1 MPDKR
6 LGLVAARKAAG
17 LSQEFLAERMGVERS
32 TVQRWEA
39 GHSTPQP
46 GHRPE
51 LASVLSIPRD
61 KLAELLADQPC
72 SDDQHRTMPVSSL
85 APRSG
90 DSGHERQAGR
100 DDLTPFPPG
109 DDVTDRRQAL
119 TLLGTS
125 TLGLGSAHADLD
137 PFTQSALE
145 AMEFTRR
152 AEASQLGPRTLEHL
166 DFVISGMAA
175 TTNHTPPGELFPKAR
190 WYRRQVEDLIAG
202 RHTLREGKE
211 LYRHAGSMSIVLAW
225 LSIDLGDLVTA
236 EAHCLDAWE
245 HGWQAEDYEICAWAM
260 DAKTTVATYRNQ
272 PAVARDA
279 AERGLKHAPLGSAAA
294 MGVGFKLARAY
305 ARLGQV
311 DQFQEVLKDARTRLG
326 QLDQPS
332 PGLFSANSG
341 YLFYVADS
349 HICLDQP
356 RMAIPYARETIS
368 FCRDLGLA
376 EREPTREALAH
387 LILAR
392 AHVDLGK
399 PDDAAENIAQA
410 LSSEFITGTVLSRL
424 GDLAV
429 FMRHKHPRL
438 KMTRKLTDL
447 HREIA
452 TNLSRRA
459 LPST

>member
-17 LSQEFLAERMGVERS
+17 LSQERLAERMGVERS

-51 LASVLSIPRD
+51 LASVLGIPHD

-72 SDDQHRTMPVSSL
+72 SDNQQV
-85 APRSG
+85 
-90 DSGHERQAGR
+90 GR
-100 DDLTPFPPG
+100 DDLTPFPRG

-119 TLLGTS
+119 TFLGTS
-125 TLGLGSAHADLD
+125 TLGLGAAHADLD
-137 PFTQSALE
+137 PFTQSAME

-166 DFVISGMAA
+166 DYVISDMAA

-190 WYRRQVEDLIAG
+190 WYRRQIEDLIAG
-202 RHTLREGKE
+202 RHTLREGRE
-211 LYRHAGSMSIVLAW
+211 LYRHAGSLGIVLAW

-245 HGWQAEDYEICAWAM
+245 HGWQAEDHEICAWAM
-260 DAKTTVATYRNQ
+260 DAKTTISTYRNQ
-272 PAVARDA
+272 PAAARDA

-294 MGVGFKLARAY
+294 AGVSFKLARAY

-311 DQFQEVLKDARTRLG
+311 DQFQEVLKDAQVRFG
-326 QLDQPS
+326 QLDQLS
-332 PGLFSANSG
+332 SGLLSVNSG
-341 YLFYVADS
+341 YLLYVADS
-349 HICLDQP
+349 YIWLDQP
-356 RMAIPYARETIS
+356 ERAIPYANETIL
-368 FCRDLGLA
+368 FCRGLGSS
-376 EREPTREALAH
+376 ECEPTREALAR
-387 LILAR
+387 LDLAQ
-392 AHVDLGK
+392 AHVDLGR
-399 PDDAAENIAQA
+399 PGDAAEQIEQA
-410 LSSEFITGTVLSRL
+410 LSSEFITGTVLRRL

-429 FMRHKHPRL
+429 RLRHKYPQLR
-438 KMTRKLTDL
+438 MTKELTNQ

-452 TNLSRRA
+452 TNLSRLE
-459 LPST
+459 LPSP